1 MRDYDA
7 WIAFIASRE
16 TVPFDWDGN
25 NCGAY
30 AGGAIL
36 ALTGRDPM
44 PELNVRSERE
54 ARRLVLREGGME
66 ALVNKRLRPID
77 IGAAQRGDLAGVA
90 DDAFGIRLMV
100 IEGETLVSPGD
111 RGNRRGPR
119 SAMIRAWSAT

>member
-1 MRDYDA
+1 MRDYEA

-16 TVPFDWDGN
+16 AVPFDWDGN
-25 NCGAY
+25 HCGAFS
-30 AGGAIL
+30 AGAIL

-44 PELNVRSERE
+44 PELNVRSERD
-54 ARRLVLREGGME
+54 ARRLMVREGGME
-66 ALVNKRLRPID
+66 ALVSKRLRPIA